1 MRKKQK
7 IRIRKSTKYIYTI
20 IATIMLV
27 ASSINLFS
35 ILSRENIINNQKEN
49 WSFQFDK
56 ILHNVPQE
64 YSHMVKQVQVKHL
77 QYQAHQI
84 TLIIEV

>member
-27 ASSINLFS
+27 ASSTNLVFM
-35 ILSRENIINNQKEN
+35 R
-49 WSFQFDK
+49 
-56 ILHNVPQE
+56 
-64 YSHMVKQVQVKHL
+64 
-77 QYQAHQI
+77 
-84 TLIIEV
+84 